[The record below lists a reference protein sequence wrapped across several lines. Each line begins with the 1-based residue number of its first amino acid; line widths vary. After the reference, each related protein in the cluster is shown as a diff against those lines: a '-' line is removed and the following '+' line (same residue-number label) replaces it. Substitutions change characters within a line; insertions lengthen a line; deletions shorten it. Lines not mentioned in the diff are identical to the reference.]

1 MNSAFDIGRGGGTT
15 YDVEPA
21 GAHPSVSGRE
31 YVLARGR
38 PDKSL
43 ARFERI
49 ALVLSGGGALGAYQ
63 AGAYAAL
70 EKCGVRPNWI
80 AGTAIGAINAAIIA
94 GNLPHERVMRLRQ
107 FWRELSKRTANR
119 HSRGRASWAKSA
131 LTNFLSR
138 WSAKIPI
145 QSAEPVLSAAE
156 LRMLI
161 GETVDFERINS
172 GAVRVVFGATN
183 LATGAETFFDND
195 RHVLGP
201 DHVLAGSPLP
211 GLPPVAIDRQFFG
224 GSAVS
229 VSALDEAR
237 PADTL
242 CFAIDG
248 YDPAPGVHG
257 GISRTAREIAAM
269 RRTYDLRRRIALL
282 GERLPAALRG
292 DVDIRRCLSEA
303 SNATMTILHLVHEGD
318 AADFMVKKADFSPGA
333 VTRRWK
339 AGESDIATS
348 LAHPRWLAPPPR
360 LTGIVV
366 HELRG
371 GVAAPPR

>member
-1 MNSAFDIGRGGGTT
+1 
-15 YDVEPA
+15 
-21 GAHPSVSGRE
+21 
-31 YVLARGR
+31 LARGR
-38 PDKSL
+38 PEKSL

-80 AGTAIGAINAAIIA
+80 AGTAVGAINAAIIA
-94 GNLPHERVMRLRQ
+94 GNLPHERVPRLRQ
-107 FWRELSKRTANR
+107 FWRELSERAANR
-119 HSRGRASWAKSA
+119 HPRRPARWAKSA
-131 LTNFLSR
+131 LGSFLSGGWR
-138 WSAKIPI
+138 TATVAIRTE
-145 QSAEPVLSAAE
+145 EPVLSVAE
-156 LRMLI
+156 LQTLI
-161 GETVDFERINS
+161 GETVDFDRINS
-172 GAVRVVFGATN
+172 GTVRVVFGALN
-183 LATGAETFFDND
+183 LVTGAETFFDND

-211 GLPPVAIDRQFFG
+211 GLPPVTIDRQLFG

-229 VSALDEAR
+229 VSALDDAR

-248 YDPAPGVHG
+248 YDPLPGAYG
-257 GISRTAREIAAM
+257 GVSRAVREIAAM
-269 RRTYDLRRRIALL
+269 RRTHDLRRRIALL

-303 SNATMTILHLVHEGD
+303 SDATMTILHLVHEGN
-318 AADFMVKKADFSPGA
+318 AADFAAKMADFSYGA

-339 AGESDIATS
+339 AGESDIGTS

-360 LTGIVV
+360 LSGIVV

-371 GVAAPPR
+371 GVVAPSR

>member
-1 MNSAFDIGRGGGTT
+1 
-15 YDVEPA
+15 
-21 GAHPSVSGRE
+21 
-31 YVLARGR
+31 LARRR

-94 GNLPHERVMRLRQ
+94 GNLPHERVPRLHQ
-107 FWRELSKRTANR
+107 FWRELSKRAANR
-119 HSRGRASWAKSA
+119 RPHGAARWARSA
-131 LTNFLSR
+131 LTNFFSDRLRPVLPPMRSE
-138 WSAKIPI
+138 
-145 QSAEPVLSAAE
+145 EPVLSGAE
-156 LRMLI
+156 LQALI
-161 GETVDFERINS
+161 AETVDFERVNS
-172 GAVRVVFGATN
+172 GTLRVVFGAMN
-183 LATGAETFFDND
+183 LVTGAETFFDND

-201 DHVLAGSPLP
+201 DHILAGGPLP
-211 GLPPVAIDRQFFG
+211 GLPPVTIDRQLFG

-229 VSALDEAR
+229 VSALDDAR
-237 PADTL
+237 RADTL

-248 YDPAPGVHG
+248 YDPAPGAYG
-257 GISRTAREIAAM
+257 GISRTSRDIAAM
-269 RRTYDLRRRIALL
+269 RRTHDLRRRIALL

-303 SNATMTILHLVHEGD
+303 SDATMTILHLVHEGD
-318 AADFMVKKADFSPGA
+318 AADFAVNMVDFSSAA
-333 VTRRWK
+333 VTRRWR
-339 AGESDIATS
+339 AGESDIGTS

-360 LTGIVV
+360 LSGIVV